1 MTGSS
6 NISRLNQR
14 QDNSDTSTGPT
25 VRRTRKGSEELV
37 LRKHGLDENQRQ
49 VLLYANGNRSVD
61 ELARLVPAIG
71 SESDLLAAMVEL
83 GFLAMHDPDVD
94 ESGASANGSD
104 TSARPADSERRP
116 DEVRARLR
124 SAVDS
129 IMGSEAGTIVPRI
142 DAARDDD
149 ELRRL
154 IAKIAELVELYAG
167 ARKREE
173 FLREFD
179 EFLKNRN

>member
-1 MTGSS
+1 MSS
-6 NISRLNQR
+6 NGNISRLHER
-14 QDNSDTSTGPT
+14 SGGTGASSGPT

-71 SESDLLAAMVEL
+71 DESDLLAAMVEL
-83 GFLAMHDPDVD
+83 GFLVMHDPDVD
-94 ESGASANGSD
+94 ESDPAVTVAGTPASQGR
-104 TSARPADSERRP
+104 TEEIRG
-116 DEVRARLR
+116 RLR
-124 SAVDS
+124 AAVNS
-129 IMGSEAGTIVPRI
+129 VMGSEAGAVLPRI

-154 IAKIAELVELYAG
+154 IARIAELVELYSG
-167 ARKREE
+167 ARKRER

-179 EFLKNRN
+179 EFLKH